1 MVYFAILIVRFVC
14 LVLTRSNYL
23 LFKYMFVISRF
34 RTVIFVVLYIIV
46 VSTRVNCW
54 VSVLARKLLLWH
66 IRVIFISN
74 PISHHYFWNMLG
86 KLTEDCKVMASKA
99 HICNHTTLS
108 STEQQNQLLC
118 STWSLQLL
126 DIGLCIVRL
135 LDDIYFLRQSINMWK
150 EVFYYNQIIN
160 LYLQIL
166 ADKFMYKEPKESS
179 ESHPITSKPV

>member
-1 MVYFAILIVRFVC
+1 
-14 LVLTRSNYL
+14 
-23 LFKYMFVISRF
+23 MFVISRF

-54 VSVLARKLLLWH
+54 VSVLARKPFTVTYSCYLH
-66 IRVIFISN
+66 FKPNIT
-74 PISHHYFWNMLG
+74 P